1 MNKEI
6 VRTQIQGLL
15 ETINEQIEAAREYPD
30 KIPQI
35 EFDLI
40 LDNLRKLY
48 DTLHLLQRVFDQPMP
63 PEPENKPLIKA
74 VEKQREPRKKE
85 EPAKKAPAEGA
96 MDLFAEETP
105 AFSIKLKEA
114 REKSLGP
121 KPVPPG
127 SDHLKAAISIN
138 DKFIFINELFDGNL
152 REYNETIET
161 LNGFKDPKQAM
172 EFFDLV
178 RAKNFWDPASNAFK
192 KLKEILERRFE
203 RIRET

>member
-15 ETINEQIEAAREYPD
+15 EAITEQIEATREYPG

-48 DTLHLLQRVFDQPMP
+48 DTLHLLQRVQDQPVP
-63 PEPENKPLIKA
+63 AEPESKPPAKA
-74 VEKQREPRKKE
+74 LEKQREPRKRE
-85 EPAKKAPAEGA
+85 EPVKKAPAEGA
-96 MDLFAEETP
+96 MDLFAGEAP

-127 SDHLKAAISIN
+127 SDHLKASISIN

-192 KLKEILERRFE
+192 KLKELLERRFE